1 MNIINN
7 DNIIQGGNNIPV
19 NDIPVNNIPVN
30 DIPVNDIPVN
40 DIPVN
45 DTNILQEYIKKNK
58 QFILLIVGKPCT
70 NKSQLAKE
78 FSEDLN
84 LPLINVNKYYIPNKV
99 HETVIDGVKFNLYD
113 HPDNID
119 WSLLNDTINKHK
131 ESGVIIYGN
140 YIDLDK
146 LTITPDFSYFVNM
159 NNNSCKTILIKNKLL
174 PYSST
179 ALTNEEIM
187 LSRNDTDDKTK
198 AVDVVDVVDVVD
210 DVDVVDEVEPVDDVD
225 DVDVVEPVD
234 NKEDSEVDNKVDNE
248 EVGEE
253 DDGVV
258 EVENVEEEFADSDV
272 IETLGAAEDADDA
285 REQDGGDAEGTF
297 DGNKGDSGDDKKLD
311 VYFTSIFLPMY
322 EELSKKIKINKFYN
336 IKSNTTFD
344 EIYDDMFDLLMK
356 LIEKNV
362 YAEKNKFKEHKPNM
376 HNRDNWDKGY
386 KRDKE
391 GKVGKVDKVGKEGK
405 GDKVGDGRYS
415 KKDNKTA
422 KSKKNDKGDKEDKGN
437 KEDKE
442 DKGNKWR
449 YSKKDNKTSKSKKN
463 DKTKSKIADKTNKNK

>member
-7 DNIIQGGNNIPV
+7 SNNSNIIQGGN
-19 NDIPVNNIPVN
+19 DMT
-30 DIPVNDIPVN
+30 
-40 DIPVN
+40 VN

-84 LPLINVNKYYIPNKV
+84 LPLININKYYAPKVSLTPNKV

-119 WSLLNDTINKHK
+119 WSLLDDSINKHK
-131 ESGVIIYGN
+131 ENGVIIYGN

-179 ALTNEEIM
+179 ALTNEEIK
-187 LSRNDTDDKTK
+187 LSRHGDDKDKEEVVK
-198 AVDVVDVVDVVD
+198 A
-210 DVDVVDEVEPVDDVD
+210 
-225 DVDVVEPVD
+225 
-234 NKEDSEVDNKVDNE
+234 VDNE
-248 EVGEE
+248 EVVEAEE
-253 DDGVV
+253 PIDNEEVVEAEEPIDKTEVVEAIDNEEPIDNEEVVKGTYDEEVVEDVGVV

-272 IETLGAAEDADDA
+272 IETLGAAENADDA
-285 REQDGGDAEGTF
+285 REQEQEGGGDKGGEEDGDKGDDTKGTF
-297 DGNKGDSGDDKKLD
+297 GEDDKKLD
-311 VYFTSIFLPMY
+311 IYFTSIFLPMY

-362 YAEKNKFKEHKPNM
+362 YAEKNKFKEHKPTVSNSAK
-376 HNRDNWDKGY
+376 WDKGY
-386 KRDKE
+386 KGNEGDKKDK
-391 GKVGKVDKVGKEGK
+391 GDKWDKVGKVDKESE
-405 GDKVGDGRYS
+405 GRYS

-422 KSKKNDKGDKEDKGN
+422 KSKKNDKSN
-437 KEDKE
+437 IT
-442 DKGNKWR
+442 N
-449 YSKKDNKTSKSKKN
+449 KKN
-463 DKTKSKIADKTNKNK
+463 KSRKTKKKQDN